1 MTELAASDF
10 VDVAF
15 ALKGEAIALDHAFA
29 LRDAVLR
36 VLTWMGDLP
45 DAGIHPLKGVT
56 PSGDRLVV
64 ARRAQLLLRLPR
76 RHAEAAQALSGAT
89 LHLGGAVEVGAANV
103 REFAPYPVL
112 YSHFVDMGC
121 EPEGE
126 FVAEAA
132 RLAAATGIEARLIV
146 GRRHSACSDQGS
158 VSGYSLMLHGLSPEH
173 SLRLQ
178 ETGLGANR
186 MLGCGIFVPH
196 KSIAAVGL

>member
-1 MTELAASDF
+1 MSEVEASGF

-15 ALKGEAIALDHAFA
+15 ALRGEAIDPDHAFA

-36 VLTWMGDLP
+36 VLGWMAELA

-64 ARRAQLLLRLPR
+64 ARRAQLTLRLPR
-76 RHAEAAQALSGAT
+76 GHAAAASALSGT
-89 LHLGGAVEVGAANV
+89 LLDLGGPVEVGAATL
-103 REFAPYPVL
+103 RELAPYPVL

-121 EPEGE
+121 DPEGE
-126 FVAEAA
+126 FVAAA
-132 RLAAATGIEARLIV
+132 TRLAAVAGIEARLIV
-146 GRRHSACSDQGS
+146 GKHHCARCGESRVG
-158 VSGYSLMLHGLSPEH
+158 GYSLMLHGLSPAD

-178 ETGLGANR
+178 QTGLGANR

>member
-1 MTELAASDF
+1 MREVEASAF

-15 ALKGEAIALDHAFA
+15 ALRGEAIDPDHAFA
-29 LRDAVLR
+29 LRDAVLG
-36 VLTWMGDLP
+36 VLTWMGDLAE
-45 DAGIHPLKGVT
+45 AGIHPLKGVT

-64 ARRAQLLLRLPR
+64 ARRAQLMLRLPR
-76 RHAEAAQALSGAT
+76 GQAAAASALSGT
-89 LHLGGAVEVGAANV
+89 ILDLGGAVEVGGATE
-103 REFAPYPVL
+103 RELAPYPVL
-112 YSHFVDMGC
+112 YSHFVDVGC
-121 EPEGE
+121 DPEGE

-132 RLAAATGIEARLIV
+132 RRVAATGVDARLIV
-146 GRRHSACSDQGS
+146 GRHHAARSAGIC
-158 VSGYSLMLHGLSPEH
+158 VTGYSLMLHGLSPEH